1 MDPEVHALTA
11 EQARVGEVFDAMPRS
26 MVLGIT
32 PEYIHTLQAAAKH
45 PRIFRDLVDPILD
58 GIQNLPHKPP
68 LRTPSE
74 IEGCKD
80 QDSIAAT
87 MLLWLASHEGKV
99 SDMGKATGD
108 FLREFTTNLLNWRRE
123 LMKASTTGRAYLGAR
138 GPDIATIAFPETEV
152 EGVQG
157 VQALV
162 EQATA
167 ATGPAG
173 AAPPEER
180 LAPMLS
186 PREEIL
192 AASASVMDA
201 ARVAQDSHSET
212 PLPHASL
219 LSPQRT
225 IPTTPRTAAKA
236 AALEGKA
243 RHVRRAVSFS
253 EKAISHSN
261 DAATRAL
268 HRQLSRL
275 FDEGSQADGEDASD
289 ADLRSAALGEVRT
302 AWRSGAEKLSAVPT
316 RGAAAESAEEEE
328 AYSPVELSTEVY
340 KAMMLDAR
348 AFGASLSAVAQVC
361 HAVADCVCNYGKASL
376 PVGLGQIIVKQARVM
391 LAQFWTLRKSATL
404 VMSSTMEVR
413 ARRRVLRD
421 RKEFASTVT
430 HTLEESLHELHES
443 VASYEGGKRELA
455 RREAALKGWELETQ
469 ALLIEAKHD
478 VEAQIAESSRLVAG
492 LREKLDAAL
501 KEVKEEQRKVVI
513 AQQCKP
519 TLDWYRNRAEEL
531 EKELAATKLR
541 VAALEHKLSIQ

>member
-1 MDPEVHALTA
+1 
-11 EQARVGEVFDAMPRS
+11 
-26 MVLGIT
+26 
-32 PEYIHTLQAAAKH
+32 
-45 PRIFRDLVDPILD
+45 
-58 GIQNLPHKPP
+58 
-68 LRTPSE
+68 
-74 IEGCKD
+74 
-80 QDSIAAT
+80 
-87 MLLWLASHEGKV
+87 
-99 SDMGKATGD
+99 
-108 FLREFTTNLLNWRRE
+108 
-123 LMKASTTGRAYLGAR
+123 MKASTTGRAYLGAR

-212 PLPHASL
+212 PLPHASVSTSEQAQGAGQLDGACEAEEADEAGLGLDTADAEGRAAGAAVGDGPAEGGEAEGAAEVAAAEASAGQPAAQAGAMSASSGSTQPFLRAALLGMQTAESSQPGDDDSTPAAPPTAAPPADVSPAEAPEPTTAAPATAATAAAAPSATGGLVVDTSAEQPGSPLAAPGTPVDSSRGSRGSGTSSGGSDSGASPASGSRGGGAAAAAAAAASPMSASPAAAPSTPQL

-225 IPTTPRTAAKA
+225 IPTTPQTAAKA

-328 AYSPVELSTEVY
+328 AYTPVELSTVSLMLPLRRRAAAAGTTHLSRRCTERSATSRSVAPACVAWPCAPQSQEVY

-361 HAVADCVCNYGKASL
+361 HAVADCVCNYGKSSL

-391 LAQFWTLRKSATL
+391 LAQ
-404 VMSSTMEVR
+404 
-413 ARRRVLRD
+413 
-421 RKEFASTVT
+421 
-430 HTLEESLHELHES
+430 
-443 VASYEGGKRELA
+443 
-455 RREAALKGWELETQ
+455 
-469 ALLIEAKHD
+469 
-478 VEAQIAESSRLVAG
+478 
-492 LREKLDAAL
+492 
-501 KEVKEEQRKVVI
+501 
-513 AQQCKP
+513 
-519 TLDWYRNRAEEL
+519 
-531 EKELAATKLR
+531 
-541 VAALEHKLSIQ
+541 

>member
-201 ARVAQDSHSET
+201 ARVAQDSHAET
-212 PLPHASL
+212 PLPHAS
-219 LSPQRT
+219 RT